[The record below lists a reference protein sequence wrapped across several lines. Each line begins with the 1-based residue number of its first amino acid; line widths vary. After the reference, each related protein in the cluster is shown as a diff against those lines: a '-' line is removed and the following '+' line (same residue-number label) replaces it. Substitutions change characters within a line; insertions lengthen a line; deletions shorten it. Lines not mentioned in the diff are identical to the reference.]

1 MGSNSGD
8 QEASHAVTIWE
19 VDKEHIAQMEKRIS
33 ETTPK
38 LLSIAAGRSTCCI
51 FRVPQSRA
59 GSIYFGALDETSK
72 WGLKKKL
79 SKKKN

>member
-1 MGSNSGD
+1 LFCPTAID
-8 QEASHAVTIWE
+8 YEA
-19 VDKEHIAQMEKRIS
+19 
-33 ETTPK
+33 
-38 LLSIAAGRSTCCI
+38 
-51 FRVPQSRA
+51 RA